1 MNFKDEM
8 KLSTD
13 DKKELAK
20 SYILEKMLN
29 PDEGEKENF
38 VPSLHFLAENN
49 EKITRKVGRNYLT
62 QIMNPSNIYSTEAEL

>member
-1 MNFKDEM
+1 MNFKDEN
-8 KLSTD
+8 KLSKD

-49 EKITRKVGRNYLT
+49 EKITRKVGRNYLN
-62 QIMNPSNIYSTEAEL
+62 QLMNVSYIYSHDAEP